1 MDACYPQFQHLYREV
16 LASKVIW
23 KLGKKLRTG
32 KEKIKLSFVG
42 NMILFVENL
51 KSSMNKKWELLREFS
66 KISALK
72 INIPNST
79 VFFGH

>member
-1 MDACYPQFQHLYREV
+1 M
-16 LASKVIW
+16 IW

-42 NMILFVENL
+42 NMIFFVENL

-79 VFFGH
+79 VFLDTKKKSDRECNKVLTI